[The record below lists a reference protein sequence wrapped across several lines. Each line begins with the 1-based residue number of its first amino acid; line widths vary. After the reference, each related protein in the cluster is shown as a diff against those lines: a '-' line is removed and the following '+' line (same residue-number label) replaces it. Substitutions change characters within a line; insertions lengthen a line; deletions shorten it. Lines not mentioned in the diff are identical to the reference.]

1 MLLCHS
7 GLAGIFLCLLAAYTC
22 IQKDSR
28 QAGMTEIAISTWPFL
43 RAFTKISEEAK
54 KGALFAESPGGGE
67 KGVKFQT

>member
-1 MLLCHS
+1 
-7 GLAGIFLCLLAAYTC
+7 
-22 IQKDSR
+22 
-28 QAGMTEIAISTWPFL
+28 MTEIAISTWPFL